1 MVGLI
6 FLNWCGYSVLS
17 FGRCCCCHSDLLC
30 WLFGHVSWFLVMSL
44 VCLCDELCLHLGCSL
59 VFYCLFC
66 LFVCLFGVSCFI
78 CFSVV
83 VLCVLDVAFGLRL
96 F

>member
-1 MVGLI
+1 MSSACIWVVA
-6 FLNWCGYSVLS
+6 CS
-17 FGRCCCCHSDLLC
+17 FI
-30 WLFGHVSWFLVMSL
+30 
-44 VCLCDELCLHLGCSL
+44 VC
-59 VFYCLFC
+59 
-66 LFVCLFGVSCFI
+66 FVCLFGVSCFI